1 MLLEPLNTFLNYY
14 HSDLSKM
21 TSLELLIDLMMNICC
36 YINSSAFIFLFNNF
50 TLNYSTSY
58 TLIITAKIVV
68 SLFVLILVRG
78 AVPRYRYDFLTKLG

>member
-1 MLLEPLNTFLNYY
+1 MLLEPFNNVLDYY

-21 TSLELLIDLMMNICC
+21 TSLELVIDLMMNVCY